1 MSESRW
7 WGRGSGRLLRD
18 VQVTARRLLR
28 APGFVAAT
36 VCTLTVGLG
45 TFAVVYTAYQK
56 ILVEPLPYERP
67 DDLYYAWRDYTWFGF
82 ERGWLGPTD
91 VAEFQAAGGI
101 FEGATGMTLGN
112 STVSSS
118 DDADPFEIP
127 VLSSSPNLFEL
138 LGVQPMLGR
147 GFSPEEVGPDRPQV
161 VVLTHRLWQRLGGD
175 PDIVGTD
182 LSLNGNPW
190 TVIGVMGPDFRF
202 VRHSSMGSPQSA
214 DAFITFGYHLAEG
227 NPNQGSFAGLIR
239 VRPGTPAE
247 AVESAVAAVGALV
260 DERDFN
266 SQGLRLYPVGV
277 REDLVA
283 PARPALTV
291 LLLAGVFLVLV
302 LLVNLATL
310 LLARAARRERELAVS
325 RALGASPLALARP
338 TVLEGAALG
347 LLGGAGAVV
356 AGVFGTRALVALAPL
371 DLPRRDAI
379 ALDWPIALLVL
390 GTGLLVGLAAGAA
403 PGIWAA
409 RTRLGSLFGVMGVR
423 GGGGRARMR
432 RGLVVVQVALSL
444 VLLTAGGL
452 VVRSFDR
459 LLRVD
464 PGFDPAGVLT
474 VRIPI
479 MGAANPGLEG
489 IHALHDRI
497 QGELAALPGVISV
510 GAVPGLPLTGTG
522 ASQTGITFPGSPGI
536 TGDSDVDSPLV
547 DWQTVRPG
555 YFEAIGARLIEGRTF
570 EGPPREGVTEI
581 VIDRTLARQFFPAS
595 TAVGATAPAFG
606 GDVEV
611 IGVVDH
617 VRRVDIHREGLPQL
631 WIRNDAEGPT
641 AFSMAW
647 VIRTH
652 RAPTSLIPEV
662 RNTVRAIDPR
672 LPLEQVRAM
681 DEIVSDALRQQR
693 ISAVLI
699 GGISLG
705 ALLLAAMGLFGLMSG
720 TVTRR
725 RHELAVRI
733 ALGAGHDRILRL
745 VMKEGAVLVAI
756 GLLMGLPGVYL
767 GGRFLHG
774 MLYDVSPFDPLT
786 LVAVALGLTGVAMA
800 ATYLPARRVL
810 GIEPAGVLREE

>member
-1 MSESRW
+1 MSEARW
-7 WGRGSGRLLRD
+7 WTGQSGRWLRD
-18 VQVTARRLLR
+18 IQLTFRRLLR

-36 VCTLTVGLG
+36 VCTLMVGLG

-56 ILVEPLPYERP
+56 ILVEPMPYERP
-67 DDLYYAWRDYTWFGF
+67 DDLYYVWRDYTWFGF

-91 VAEFQAAGGI
+91 VAEFQQAGGI
-101 FEGATGMTLGN
+101 FEGATGMQTMN
-112 STVSSS
+112 STLSIG

-127 VLSSSPNLFEL
+127 VLATSPNLFDL
-138 LGVQPMLGR
+138 LGVRPALGR
-147 GFSPEEVGPDRPQV
+147 GFMPEEVGPDRPQV
-161 VVLTHRLWQRLGGD
+161 IVLTHRLWQRLGGD
-175 PDIVGTD
+175 PAIVGTE
-182 LSLNGNPW
+182 LNLNGNPW

-202 VRHSSMGSPQSA
+202 VRHASMGPPQPA
-214 DAFITFGYHLAEG
+214 DAFITFAQHLAEG
-227 NPNQGSFAGLIR
+227 NPGSGSYAGLIR
-239 VRPGTPAE
+239 VRPGTPPE
-247 AVESAVAAVGALV
+247 AVASAVAAVGEVV
-260 DERDFN
+260 DERDFA
-266 SQGLRLYPVGV
+266 SQGLRLYPTGM
-277 REDLVA
+277 RDDLVA

-310 LLARAARRERELAVS
+310 LLARAARRQREFAVS

-338 TVLEGAALG
+338 TVLEGAVLG
-347 LLGGAGAVV
+347 LLGGAGAVLV
-356 AGVFGTRALVALAPL
+356 GLMGTRSLVALAPL

-379 ALDWPIALLVL
+379 ALDWPIALVVL
-390 GTGLLVGLAAGAA
+390 ATGVLVGLAAGVA
-403 PGIWAA
+403 PGVWAA
-409 RTRLGSLFGVMGVR
+409 RTRLGSLVGVMGVR

-432 RGLVVVQVALSL
+432 RGLVIVQMALSL

-452 VVRSFDR
+452 VVRSFDQ

-464 PGFDPAGVLT
+464 PGFDASGVLT

-479 MGAANPGLEG
+479 TGATNPGAEG

-497 QGELAALPGVISV
+497 QTELAALPGVISV
-510 GAVPGLPLTGTG
+510 GATPGLPLTGTG
-522 ASQTGITFPGSPGI
+522 ANQTGFTFPGAPGI

-547 DWQTVRPG
+547 DWASVRAG
-555 YFEAIGARLIEGRTF
+555 YFEAIGARLLEGRTF

-581 VIDRTLARQFFPAS
+581 VIDRTLARQFFPTS
-595 TAVGATAPAFG
+595 SAVGATTTFG
-606 GDVEV
+606 ELTAEV

-617 VRRVDIHREGLPQL
+617 VRRVDIHREGLPQVWL
-631 WIRNDAEGPT
+631 RNDAEGPT
-641 AFSMAW
+641 WSSMAW

-652 RAPTSLIPEV
+652 RAPMSLVPEV
-662 RNTVRAIDPR
+662 RNTIRAIDPR

-699 GGISLG
+699 AGISLG
-705 ALLLAAMGLFGLMSG
+705 ALLLAAMGLFALMSG

-725 RHELAVRI
+725 RHELAVRM
-733 ALGAGHDRILRL
+733 ALGAGHHRILRL

-756 GLLMGLPGVYL
+756 GLLIGLPGVYL
-767 GGRFLHG
+767 GGRLLQG
-774 MLYDVSPFDPLT
+774 MLFGVSPWDPAT
-786 LVAVALGLTGVAMA
+786 LVAVTLGLAAVAMA

>member
-1 MSESRW
+1 MGKARW
-7 WGRGSGRLLRD
+7 WAWRSGRLLRD
-18 VQVTARRLLR
+18 GQVTLRRLLR

-67 DDLYYAWRDYTWFGF
+67 DELYYAWRDYTWFNF

-91 VAEFQAAGGI
+91 IAEFQTAGGI
-101 FEGATGMTLGN
+101 FEGAAGMLLSNGTL
-112 STVSSS
+112 SSS

-127 VLSSSPNLFEL
+127 VASASPNVFDL
-138 LGVQPMLGR
+138 LGVQPVLGR
-147 GFSPEEVGPDRPQV
+147 GFAPDEVGPDRPQV

-175 PDIVGTD
+175 PTIVGTD
-182 LSLNGNPW
+182 LTLNENPW
-190 TVIGVMGPDFRF
+190 TVIGVLGPDFRF
-202 VRHSSMGSPQSA
+202 VRHSSMGSPQPV
-214 DAFITFGYHLAEG
+214 DAFTTLNHHLAEG
-227 NPNQGSFAGLIR
+227 NPNNGSYAGLIR
-239 VRPGTPAE
+239 VRTGTPPE
-247 AVESAVAAVGALV
+247 AVEAAVAAVGSLI
-260 DERDFN
+260 DERDFD

-302 LLVNLATL
+302 LMVNLATL

-325 RALGASPLALARP
+325 RALGASPAALARP
-338 TVLEGAALG
+338 TILEGAALG
-347 LLGGAGAVV
+347 LLGGVGAVAV
-356 AGVFGTRALVALAPL
+356 GVFGTRALVALAPL

-379 ALDWPIALLVL
+379 ALDWPIGLLVL
-390 GTGLLVGLAAGAA
+390 ATGLIVGLAAGIG
-403 PGIWAA
+403 PGVWAA
-409 RTRLGSLFGVMGVR
+409 RTNLGSLLGVMGVR
-423 GGGGRARMR
+423 GGGGRARTR
-432 RGLVVVQVALSL
+432 RGLVVIQVALSL

-452 VVRSFDR
+452 VVRSFDQ

-464 PGFDPAGVLT
+464 PGFDPAGLLT

-479 MGAANPGLEG
+479 TGAASPGAEG

-497 QGELAALPGVISV
+497 QNELAALPGVISV
-510 GAVPGLPLTGTG
+510 GAAPGLPLTGTG
-522 ASQTGITFPGSPGI
+522 ASQTGVTFPGAPGI
-536 TGDSDVDSPLV
+536 TGDSDVDAPLV
-547 DWQTVRPG
+547 DWTAVRAG
-555 YFEAIGARLIEGRTF
+555 YFEAIGARLLEGRTF
-570 EGPPREGVTEI
+570 DGPPREGVTEI
-581 VIDRTLARQFFPAS
+581 VIDRTLARQFFPTSSAI
-595 TAVGATAPAFG
+595 GATATFG
-606 GDVEV
+606 SDGAEV

-617 VRRVDIHREGLPQL
+617 IRRVDIHREGLPQVWL
-631 WIRNDAEGPT
+631 RNDAEGPT
-641 AFSMAW
+641 WFSMSW
-647 VIRTH
+647 VIRTRRPPMSH
-652 RAPTSLIPEV
+652 IPEV
-662 RNTVRAIDPR
+662 RNTIRAIDPR
-672 LPLEQVRAM
+672 LPLEQVRTM
-681 DEIVSDALRQQR
+681 DEIVGDALRQQR

-745 VMKEGAVLVAI
+745 VMREGAALIAI
-756 GLLMGLPGVYL
+756 GLLIGIPGVFL
-767 GGRFLHG
+767 SGRFLQG
-774 MLYDVSPFDPLT
+774 MLYGVSPFDPLT
-786 LVAVALGLTGVAMA
+786 LIAVAFGLTGVALA

>member
-1 MSESRW
+1 MVRAQWWAGGTSR
-7 WGRGSGRLLRD
+7 LMRD
-18 VQVTARRLLR
+18 GQVTLRRLLR

-36 VCTLTVGLG
+36 VCSLTVGVG

-56 ILVEPLPYERP
+56 ILVEPMPYERSE
-67 DDLYYAWRDYTWFGF
+67 DLYYAWRDYTWFGF

-101 FEGATGMTLGN
+101 FEGATGMLLSN
-112 STVSSS
+112 WTVSSS
-118 DDADPFEIP
+118 DDGDPFEIP
-127 VLSSSPNLFEL
+127 ILSSSPNLFDV
-138 LGVQPMLGR
+138 LGVEPALGR
-147 GFSPEEVGPDRPQV
+147 GFAPEEVGPDRPQV

-182 LSLNGNPW
+182 LMLNGNPW

-202 VRHSSMGSPQSA
+202 VRHASMGSPQPA
-214 DAFITFGYHLAEG
+214 DAFVTLNQHLAEG
-227 NPNQGSFAGLIR
+227 DPTSGSYAGLIR
-239 VRPGTPAE
+239 VRPGTPPE
-247 AVESAVAAVGALV
+247 AVEEAVAAVGALV
-260 DERDFN
+260 DERDFDGR
-266 SQGLRLYPVGV
+266 GLRLYPTGL

-310 LLARAARRERELAVS
+310 LLARAARREREFAVS
-325 RALGASPLALARP
+325 RALGGSPAALARP

-347 LLGGAGAVV
+347 LLGGVGAVV
-356 AGVFGTRALVALAPL
+356 VGTWGTRTLVALAPL
-371 DLPRRDAI
+371 DLPRRDVV
-379 ALDWPIALLVL
+379 ALDWPIALVVV
-390 GTGLLVGLAAGAA
+390 GTGVMVGLAAGLAS
-403 PGIWAA
+403 GLWAA
-409 RTRLGSLFGVMGVR
+409 RTPLGSLVGVMGVR

-464 PGFDPAGVLT
+464 PGFDPTGVLT
-474 VRIPI
+474 VRIPV
-479 MGAANPGLEG
+479 MGAANPGAEG

-497 QGELAALPGVISV
+497 QSELAALPGVISV
-510 GAVPGLPLTGTG
+510 GATPGLPLTGTG
-522 ASQTGITFPGSPGI
+522 ANQTGITFPGAPGI
-536 TGDSDVDSPLV
+536 TGDSDVDAPLV
-547 DWQTVRPG
+547 DWTAVRPG
-555 YFEAIGARLIEGRTF
+555 YFETIGARLLEGRTF
-570 EGPPREGVTEI
+570 GGPPREGVTEI
-581 VIDRTLARQFFPAS
+581 VIDRTLARQFFPTSSAI
-595 TAVGATAPAFG
+595 GATATFG
-606 GDVEV
+606 SDGAEV

-617 VRRVDIHREGLPQL
+617 IRRVDIHQEGLPQVWL
-631 WIRNDAEGPT
+631 RNDAEGPT
-641 AFSMAW
+641 WFSMSW

-672 LPLEQVRAM
+672 LPLEQVRTM

-699 GGISLG
+699 AGISLG

-725 RHELAVRI
+725 RHELAVRM
-733 ALGAGHDRILRL
+733 ALGAGHDRVIRL
-745 VMKEGAVLVAI
+745 VMREGAALVAI
-756 GLLMGLPGVYL
+756 GLLIGIPVVFL
-767 GGRFLHG
+767 GGRFLQG
-774 MLYDVSPFDPLT
+774 MLYGVSPFDPLT
-786 LVAVALGLTGVAMA
+786 LIAVAVGLTGVAMA

>member
-1 MSESRW
+1 MSEVRW
-7 WGRGSGRLLRD
+7 WARGSGRLLRD
-18 VQVTARRLLR
+18 AQVMVRRLLR

-36 VCTLTVGLG
+36 VCTLMVGLG

-56 ILVEPLPYERP
+56 ILIEPLPYERP
-67 DDLYYAWRDYTWFGF
+67 DELYYAWRDYTWFGF

-91 VAEFQAAGGI
+91 IAEFQRAGGI
-101 FEGATGMTLGN
+101 FEGAAGMLMMN
-112 STVSSS
+112 WTVSSS
-118 DDADPFEIP
+118 DGADPFEIP
-127 VLSSSPNLFEL
+127 ILSASPNLFDL
-138 LGVQPMLGR
+138 LGVQPAVGR
-147 GFSPEEVGPDRPQV
+147 GFAPEEVGPDRPQV
-161 VVLTHRLWQRLGGD
+161 MVLTHRLWQRLGGD
-175 PDIVGTD
+175 PGIVGTD
-182 LSLNGNPW
+182 LTLNGNPW

-202 VRHSSMGSPQSA
+202 VRHASMGSPTPV
-214 DAFITFGYHLAEG
+214 DAFTTLNHHLAEG
-227 NPNQGSFAGLIR
+227 NPNNGSYAGLIR
-239 VRPGTPAE
+239 VRTGTPPQ
-247 AVESAVAAVGALV
+247 AVAAAVAAVGAVV
-260 DERDFN
+260 DERDFDG
-266 SQGLRLYPVGV
+266 QGLRLYPAGL

-325 RALGASPLALARP
+325 RALGASALALARP

-347 LLGGAGAVV
+347 LLGGVGAVV
-356 AGVFGTRALVALAPL
+356 VGIWGTRALVALAPL

-379 ALDWPIALLVL
+379 ALDWPIALVVL

-403 PGIWAA
+403 PGVWAA
-409 RTRLGSLFGVMGVR
+409 RTRLGSLIGVMGVR
-423 GGGGRARMR
+423 GGGGRGRMR

-464 PGFDPAGVLT
+464 AGFDPAGVLT

-479 MGAANPGLEG
+479 MGDASPGAEG

-497 QGELAALPGVISV
+497 QTDLAALPGVVSV
-510 GAVPGLPLTGTG
+510 GAAPGLPLTGTG
-522 ASQTGITFPGSPGI
+522 ASQTGITFPGAPGI

-547 DWQTVRPG
+547 DWTAVRAG
-555 YFEAIGARLIEGRTF
+555 YFEAIGARLLEGRTF
-570 EGPPREGVTEI
+570 AGPPREGVTEV
-581 VIDRTLARQFFPAS
+581 VIDRTLARQFFPTSSAI
-595 TAVGATAPAFG
+595 GATAAFG
-606 GDVEV
+606 GDGAEV

-617 VRRVDIHREGLPQL
+617 IRRVDIHQEGLPQV

-641 AFSMAW
+641 WFSMSW

-652 RAPTSLIPEV
+652 RAPASLIPEV
-662 RNTVRAIDPR
+662 RHTIRAIDPR
-672 LPLEQVRAM
+672 LPLEQVRTM
-681 DEIVSDALRQQR
+681 DQIVSDALRQQR

-699 GGISLG
+699 GAISLG

-733 ALGAGHDRILRL
+733 ALGAGHGRILRL
-745 VMKEGAVLVAI
+745 VMREGAALVAL
-756 GLLMGLPGVYL
+756 GLLIGVPGVYL
-767 GGRFLHG
+767 AGRLLHG
-774 MLYDVSPFDPLT
+774 MLYDVSPFDPVT
-786 LVAVALGLTGVAMA
+786 LVAVALGLTAVATA

-810 GIEPAGVLREE
+810 GIEPAGVLRDE

>member
-1 MSESRW
+1 MSKARW
-7 WGRGSGRLLRD
+7 WTSRSGRWLRD
-18 VQVTARRLLR
+18 IQVTLRRLLR

-36 VCTLTVGLG
+36 VCTLMVGLG

-56 ILVEPLPYERP
+56 ILVEPMPYEQP
-67 DDLYYAWRDYTWFGF
+67 DDLYYVWRDYTWFGF

-91 VAEFQAAGGI
+91 IAEFQQAGGI
-101 FEGATGMTLGN
+101 VEGAAGMQTLN
-112 STVSSS
+112 STVSLG

-127 VLSSSPNLFEL
+127 VLASSPNLFQL
-138 LGVQPMLGR
+138 LGVRPALGR
-147 GFSPEEVGPDRPQV
+147 SFMPEEVGPDRPQV
-161 VVLTHRLWQRLGGD
+161 IILTHRLWQRLGGD
-175 PDIVGTD
+175 PGIVGADIT
-182 LSLNGNPW
+182 LNGDPW
-190 TVIGVMGPDFRF
+190 TVIGVLGPDFRF
-202 VRHSSMGSPQSA
+202 AQHSSMSTPQPA
-214 DAFITFGYHLAEG
+214 DAFITFAQHLAEG
-227 NPNQGSFAGLIR
+227 NPNSGSYAGLIR
-239 VRPGTPAE
+239 VRPGTPRE

-266 SQGLRLYPVGV
+266 SQGLRLYPTGLQ
-277 REDLVA
+277 EDLVA
-283 PARPALTV
+283 RARPALTV
-291 LLLAGVFLVLV
+291 LLMAGVFLVLV

-310 LLARAARRERELAVS
+310 LLARAARREREFAVS

-338 TVLEGAALG
+338 TVLEGAVLG

-356 AGVFGTRALVALAPL
+356 VGLVGTRALVALAPL

-379 ALDWPIALLVL
+379 ALDWPIALFVL
-390 GTGLLVGLAAGAA
+390 GTGVVVGLAAGAA
-403 PGIWAA
+403 PGAWAA
-409 RTRLGSLFGVMGVR
+409 RTRVGSLLGVMGVR
-423 GGGGRARMR
+423 GGGGSGRMR

-452 VVRSFDR
+452 VVRSFDQ

-479 MGAANPGLEG
+479 MGVANPGADV

-497 QGELAALPGVISV
+497 QTGLAALPGVISV
-510 GAVPGLPLTGTG
+510 GAAPGLPLTGTG
-522 ASQTGITFPGSPGI
+522 ASQTGFTFPGAPGI

-547 DWQTVRPG
+547 DWSPVRPG
-555 YFEAIGARLIEGRTF
+555 YFEAIGARLLEGRTF

-581 VIDRTLARQFFPAS
+581 VIDRTLARQFFPTS
-595 TAVGATAPAFG
+595 SAVGATTTFG
-606 GDVEV
+606 EESAEV

-617 VRRVDIHREGLPQL
+617 IRRVDIHQEGLPQVWL
-631 WIRNDAEGPT
+631 RNDAEGPT
-641 AFSMAW
+641 WSSMSW

-652 RAPTSLIPEV
+652 RPPTSLIPEV
-662 RNTVRAIDPR
+662 RNTIRAIDPR
-672 LPLEQVRAM
+672 LPLEQVRPM

-699 GGISLG
+699 AGISLG

-725 RHELAVRI
+725 RHELAVRM
-733 ALGAGHDRILRL
+733 ALGAGHGRVLRL
-745 VMKEGAVLVAI
+745 VMREGAALVAI
-756 GLLMGLPGVYL
+756 GLLIGLPGVYL
-767 GGRFLHG
+767 GGRLLQG
-774 MLYDVSPFDPLT
+774 MLFGVSPWDPAT
-786 LVAVALGLTGVAMA
+786 LVAVALGLAAVAMG

-810 GIEPAGVLREE
+810 GIEPAGVLRQD

>member
-1 MSESRW
+1 MGKTRW
-7 WGRGSGRLLRD
+7 GSGSGRLLRD
-18 VQVTARRLLR
+18 GQVTLRRLLR

-67 DDLYYAWRDYTWFGF
+67 DELYYAWRDYTWFGF

-101 FEGATGMTLGN
+101 FAGAAGMLLGN
-112 STVSSS
+112 WTLSSS
-118 DDADPFEIP
+118 DDADPFEVPI
-127 VLSSSPNLFEL
+127 VAASPNLFDL
-138 LGVQPMLGR
+138 LGVQPVLGR
-147 GFSPEEVGPDRPQV
+147 GFAPEEVGPDRPQV

-175 PDIVGTD
+175 PGIVGTE
-182 LSLNGNPW
+182 LNLNGDPW
-190 TVIGVMGPDFRF
+190 TVIGVMGSDFRF
-202 VRHSSMGSPQSA
+202 VRHSSMGSPQPA
-214 DAFITFGYHLAEG
+214 DAFVTLNQHLAEG
-227 NPNQGSFAGLIR
+227 NPNSGSYAGLIR
-239 VRPGTPAE
+239 VRAGTPPE
-247 AVESAVAAVGALV
+247 AVESAVAAVGSLI
-260 DERDFN
+260 DERDFG

-302 LLVNLATL
+302 LMVNLATL

-325 RALGASPLALARP
+325 RALGASPAALARP
-338 TVLEGAALG
+338 TILEGAALG
-347 LLGGAGAVV
+347 LLGGVGAVV
-356 AGVFGTRALVALAPL
+356 VGIFGTRALVALAPL

-379 ALDWPIALLVL
+379 ALDWPIGLLVL
-390 GTGLLVGLAAGAA
+390 ATGLLVGLTSAAV
-403 PGIWAA
+403 PGVWAA
-409 RTRLGSLFGVMGVR
+409 RTRLGSLMGVMGVR

-432 RGLVVVQVALSL
+432 RGLVVIQVALSL

-452 VVRSFDR
+452 VVRSFDQ

-479 MGAANPGLEG
+479 MGAANPGAEG

-497 QGELAALPGVISV
+497 QGELAALPGVIAV

-522 ASQTGITFPGSPGI
+522 ASQTGVTFPGAPGI
-536 TGDSDVDSPLV
+536 TGDGDVDSPLV
-547 DWQTVRPG
+547 DWAAVRPG
-555 YFEAIGARLIEGRTF
+555 YFEAIGARVIEGRTF
-570 EGPPREGVTEI
+570 EGPPRDGVLEI
-581 VIDRTLARQFFPAS
+581 VIDRTLARQFFPTSSAI
-595 TAVGATAPAFG
+595 GATATFG
-606 GDVEV
+606 PDGSEV

-617 VRRVDIHREGLPQL
+617 IRRVDIHQEGLPQV

-641 AFSMAW
+641 AFSMSW

-652 RAPTSLIPEV
+652 RPPASLIPEV
-662 RNTVRAIDPR
+662 RNTIRAIDPR
-672 LPLEQVRAM
+672 LPLEQVRTM
-681 DEIVSDALRQQR
+681 NEIVGDALRQQR

-699 GGISLG
+699 AGISLG

-733 ALGAGHDRILRL
+733 ALGAGHGRILRL
-745 VMKEGAVLVAI
+745 VMREGAVLVAI
-756 GLLMGLPGVYL
+756 GLLLGIPGVFL
-767 GGRFLHG
+767 GGRFLQG
-774 MLYDVSPFDPLT
+774 MLYGVSPFDPLT
-786 LVAVALGLTGVAMA
+786 LIAVAVGLAGVAMA

-810 GIEPAGVLREE
+810 GIEPAGVLRED

>member
-1 MSESRW
+1 MSEGRW
-7 WGRGSGRLLRD
+7 WTGRSGRWARD
-18 VQVTARRLLR
+18 TQVTFRRLLR

-56 ILVEPLPYERP
+56 ILVEPMPYERP

-91 VAEFQAAGGI
+91 IAEFQQAGGI
-101 FEGATGMTLGN
+101 FEGAAGMQTGN
-112 STVSSS
+112 WTVSLA

-127 VLSSSPNLFEL
+127 VLSTTPNLFDL
-138 LGVQPMLGR
+138 LGVRPVLGR
-147 GFSPEEVGPDRPQV
+147 GFRPEEVGPDRPEV

-175 PDIVGTD
+175 PAIVGTD
-182 LSLNGNPW
+182 LTLNGNPW

-202 VRHSSMGSPQSA
+202 VRHSSMGPPQPA
-214 DAFITFGYHLAEG
+214 DAFIPVNQHLAEG
-227 NPNQGSFAGLIR
+227 NPGSGSWAGLIR
-239 VRPGTPAE
+239 VRPGTPPE
-247 AVESAVAAVGALV
+247 AVEAAVAAVGALV

-266 SQGLRLYPVGV
+266 SQGLRLYPTGL
-277 REDLVA
+277 RDDLVA
-283 PARPALTV
+283 AARPAVTV

-310 LLARAARRERELAVS
+310 LLARAARREREFAVS
-325 RALGASPLALARP
+325 RALGASPAALARP
-338 TVLEGAALG
+338 TVIEGAVLGLVGGVGAVLVG
-347 LLGGAGAVV
+347 LLG
-356 AGVFGTRALVALAPL
+356 TRWLVALAPL

-379 ALDWPIALLVL
+379 AMDGSIALVVL
-390 GTGLLVGLAAGAA
+390 GTGVAVGLAAAA
-403 PGIWAA
+403 GPGVWAA
-409 RTRLGSLFGVMGVR
+409 RTRVGSLLGVMGVR
-423 GGGGRARMR
+423 GGGGSGGMR
-432 RGLVVVQVALSL
+432 RGLVVVQMALSL

-452 VVRSFDR
+452 VVRGFDR

-479 MGAANPGLEG
+479 MGAASPGIEG
-489 IHALHDRI
+489 INALHDRL
-497 QGELAALPGVISV
+497 QAELAALPGVIAV
-510 GAVPGLPLTGTG
+510 GAAPGLPLTGTG
-522 ASQTGITFPGSPGI
+522 ANQTGFTFPGAPGI
-536 TGDSDVDSPLV
+536 TGDDDVDSPLV
-547 DWQTVRPG
+547 DWTGVRPG
-555 YFEAIGARLIEGRTF
+555 YFEAIGARLLEGRTF
-570 EGPPREGVTEI
+570 HGPPREGVVEI
-581 VIDRTLARQFFPAS
+581 VIDRTLARQFFPTS
-595 TAVGATAPAFG
+595 SAVGATTTFG
-606 GDVEV
+606 GEPAEV

-617 VRRVDIHREGLPQL
+617 IRRVDIHQEGLPQVYL
-631 WIRNDAEGPT
+631 RNDAEGPT
-641 AFSMAW
+641 WFSMSWA
-647 VIRTH
+647 IRTH
-652 RAPTSLIPEV
+652 RPPASLIPEV
-662 RNTVRAIDPR
+662 RNAVRAVDPR

-681 DEIVSDALRQQR
+681 DEVVSDALRQQR

-725 RHELAVRI
+725 RHELAVRM
-733 ALGAGHDRILRL
+733 ALGAGHQRVLRL
-745 VMKEGAVLVAI
+745 VMKEGATLVGL
-756 GLLMGLPGVYL
+756 GLLIGLPGVYL

-774 MLYDVSPFDPLT
+774 MLYGVSPFDPVTLIAVT
-786 LVAVALGLTGVAMA
+786 LGLALVALA

>member
-1 MSESRW
+1 VAKARGW
-7 WGRGSGRLLRD
+7 AWGSGRLLRD
-18 VQVTARRLLR
+18 VQVTLRRLLR
-28 APGFVAAT
+28 APGFMAAT

-67 DDLYYAWRDYTWFGF
+67 DELYYAWRDYTWFNF

-101 FEGATGMTLGN
+101 FEGAAGLLLGN
-112 STVSSS
+112 WTVSSS
-118 DDADPFEIP
+118 DEADSFEIP
-127 VLSSSPNLFEL
+127 IVSASPNLFDL
-138 LGVQPMLGR
+138 LGVQPVLGR
-147 GFSPEEVGPDRPQV
+147 GFAPEEVGPDRPQV

-175 PDIVGTD
+175 PEIVGTEID
-182 LSLNGNPW
+182 LNGNPW
-190 TVIGVMGPDFRF
+190 TVIGVMGPEFRF
-202 VRHSSMGSPQSA
+202 VRHASMGSPQTA
-214 DAFITFGYHLAEG
+214 DAFVTLNQHLAEG
-227 NPNQGSFAGLIR
+227 NPNQGAYAGLIR
-239 VRPGTPAE
+239 VRPGTPPE
-247 AVESAVAAVGALV
+247 AVEAAVAAVGALV

-266 SQGLRLYPVGV
+266 SQGLRLYPTGM

-325 RALGASPLALARP
+325 RALGASPAALARP
-338 TVLEGAALG
+338 TVLEGLALG
-347 LLGGAGAVV
+347 LLGGVGAALV
-356 AGVFGTRALVALAPL
+356 GIWGTRALVALAPL

-390 GTGLLVGLAAGAA
+390 GTGLVVGLAAGAA
-403 PGIWAA
+403 PGAWAA
-409 RTRLGSLFGVMGVR
+409 RTHLGSLMGVMGVR
-423 GGGGRARMR
+423 GGGGRGRMR

-452 VVRSFDR
+452 VVRSFDQ

-464 PGFDPAGVLT
+464 PGFDPSGVLT
-474 VRIPI
+474 IRIPI
-479 MGAANPGLEG
+479 MGAASPGAEG

-497 QGELAALPGVISV
+497 QSELAALPGVSSV
-510 GAVPGLPLTGTG
+510 GAVGGLPLTGTG
-522 ASQTGITFPGSPGI
+522 ANQTGFTFPGAPGI
-536 TGDSDVDSPLV
+536 TGDSDVDVPLV
-547 DWQTVRPG
+547 DWTAVRTG

-570 EGPPREGVTEI
+570 DGPPREGVTEI

-595 TAVGATAPAFG
+595 SAVGARTTWG
-606 GDVEV
+606 ESETEV

-617 VRRVDIHREGLPQL
+617 IRRVDIHQEGLPQVWL
-631 WIRNDAEGPT
+631 RNDAEGPT
-641 AFSMAW
+641 WFSMSW

-652 RAPTSLIPEV
+652 RPPTSLIPEV
-662 RNTVRAIDPR
+662 RNTIRAIDPR
-672 LPLEQVRAM
+672 LPLEQVRTM
-681 DEIVSDALRQQR
+681 DEVVSDALRQQR

-725 RHELAVRI
+725 HHELAVRI

-745 VMKEGAVLVAI
+745 VMREGVVLVAI
-756 GLLMGLPGVYL
+756 GLLIGIPGVFL
-767 GGRFLHG
+767 SGRFLQG
-774 MLYDVSPFDPLT
+774 MLYGVSPFDPLT
-786 LVAVALGLTGVAMA
+786 LIAVASGLTGVAMA
-800 ATYLPARRVL
+800 ATYFPARRVL
-810 GIEPAGVLREE
+810 GIEPAGALREE

>member
-1 MSESRW
+1 
-7 WGRGSGRLLRD
+7 
-18 VQVTARRLLR
+18 
-28 APGFVAAT
+28 
-36 VCTLTVGLG
+36 
-45 TFAVVYTAYQK
+45 VVYTAYQK

-67 DDLYYAWRDYTWFGF
+67 EDLYYAWRDYTWFGF

-112 STVSSS
+112 WTVSSS

-127 VLSSSPNLFEL
+127 ILSSSPNLFEL
-138 LGVQPMLGR
+138 LGVQPVLGR
-147 GFSPEEVGPDRPQV
+147 GFAPDEVGPDRPQV
-161 VVLTHRLWQRLGGD
+161 MVLTHRLWQRLGGD
-175 PDIVGTD
+175 PNILGTD
-182 LSLNGNPW
+182 LTLNGNPW

-202 VRHSSMGSPQSA
+202 VRHSSMGSPQPA
-214 DAFITFGYHLAEG
+214 DAFITLNQHLAEG
-227 NPNQGSFAGLIR
+227 NPNSGSFAGLIR
-239 VRPGTPAE
+239 VRPGTPPE
-247 AVESAVAAVGALV
+247 AVEVAVAAVGALV
-260 DERDFN
+260 DERDFDG
-266 SQGLRLYPVGV
+266 QGLRLYPTGL
-277 REDLVA
+277 RDDLVGS
-283 PARPALTV
+283 ARPALTV

-310 LLARAARRERELAVS
+310 LLARAARREREFAVS
-325 RALGASPLALARP
+325 RALGASPATLARP
-338 TVLEGAALG
+338 TILEGAALG
-347 LLGGAGAVV
+347 LLGGVGAVAV
-356 AGVFGTRALVALAPL
+356 GIWGTRMLVALAPL

-379 ALDWPIALLVL
+379 ALDWPIALVVL
-390 GTGLLVGLAAGAA
+390 GTGLLVGLGAGGAT
-403 PGIWAA
+403 GVWAA
-409 RTRLGSLFGVMGVR
+409 RTRPGSLLGVMGLR

-464 PGFDPAGVLT
+464 PGFEPAGVLT

-479 MGAANPGLEG
+479 MGAANPGAEG
-489 IHALHDRI
+489 IQALHDRI
-497 QGELAALPGVISV
+497 QSELAALPGVIAV
-510 GAVPGLPLTGTG
+510 GAAPGLPLTGTG
-522 ASQTGITFPGSPGI
+522 ANQTGFTFPGAPGI

-547 DWQTVRPG
+547 DWTAVRPG
-555 YFEAIGARLIEGRTF
+555 YFEAIGARLLEGRTF
-570 EGPPREGVTEI
+570 EGAPREGVMEI
-581 VIDRTLARQFFPAS
+581 VIDRTLARQFFPTS
-595 TAVGATAPAFG
+595 SAVGATAPGLG
-606 GDVEV
+606 GEVEV

-617 VRRVDIHREGLPQL
+617 VRRVDIHREGLPQVWL
-631 WIRNDAEGPT
+631 RNDAEGPT
-641 AFSMAW
+641 WFSMSW

-652 RAPTSLIPEV
+652 RAPASLIPEV
-662 RNTVRAIDPR
+662 RNTIRAIDPR
-672 LPLEQVRAM
+672 LPLEQVRTM

-699 GGISLG
+699 AGISLG

-733 ALGAGHDRILRL
+733 ALGAGHNRVLRL
-745 VMKEGAVLVAI
+745 VMREGAVLVAI
-756 GLLMGLPGVYL
+756 GLLIGLPGVYL

-774 MLYDVSPFDPLT
+774 MLYDVSPFDPVT
-786 LVAVALGLTGVAMA
+786 LVAVALGLAGVAMA